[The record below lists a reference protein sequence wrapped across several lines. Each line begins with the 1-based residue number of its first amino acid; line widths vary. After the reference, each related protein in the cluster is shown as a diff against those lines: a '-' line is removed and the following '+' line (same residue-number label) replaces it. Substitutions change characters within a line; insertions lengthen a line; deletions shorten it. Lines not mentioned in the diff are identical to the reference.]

1 MEQRPFEIEH
11 IDPLGQ
17 GVSKKSKVTFIE
29 KTLPGEKGKAT
40 IYKEAKGVSFG
51 FIKNASDIKLESKE
65 RIHPECPHYWEC
77 PGCQYL
83 HTTYENEILFKKK
96 SLERH
101 LLPLTNSLPEIIDV
115 ILHEAIRRLQYR
127 NRVQL
132 HYDLSKK
139 KLGLKNSKLNE
150 IIEIPNCK
158 ILNSKT
164 ESELQSLYNGKK
176 WLEVIKNS
184 FPSSA
189 PRRGH
194 IEIYNKCKNSLS
206 IAVNKPYSHLG
217 FTQVFEEMNLKLKK
231 FLTEKTE
238 SLLENSR
245 KNIILDLFGGDGN
258 LTRQLK
264 SPVIVI
270 DSCQIKDHSLS
281 PYQTF
286 HKKNLYQKNILQDL
300 IPLTKNKK
308 VEGMIIDP
316 PRAGIKGLDKWVKY
330 FKPNFLF
337 LISCNPSVLK
347 RDLAPLIKIGYKLN
361 EIHLFDLF
369 PSTQHYETVVL
380 LKKHSDLPK

>member
-17 GVSKKSKVTFIE
+17 GVSKKSKITFIE
-29 KTLPGEKGKAT
+29 KTLPGEIGQAT

-51 FIKNASDIKLESKE
+51 FIKNADDIELESKD
-65 RIHPECPHYWEC
+65 RVDPECPHYWEC

-83 HTTYENEILFKKK
+83 HTTYENEILFKKQ

-101 LLPLTNSLPEIIDV
+101 LLPLTNSLPESIEAT
-115 ILHEAIRRLQYR
+115 LHFAIRRLQYR

-132 HYDLSKK
+132 HYNLPKK
-139 KLGLKNSKLNE
+139 KLGLKNTKLNE
-150 IIEIPNCK
+150 IIEIPDCK
-158 ILNSKT
+158 ILDSKT
-164 ESELQSLYNGKK
+164 ENELQSLYNGKK
-176 WLEVIKNS
+176 WLELIKKS

-189 PRRGH
+189 SKKGH
-194 IEIYNKCKNSLS
+194 IEIYNQDKDSPS

-217 FTQVFEEMNLKLKK
+217 FSQVFEEMNLKLKK
-231 FLTEKTE
+231 FLTEKAE
-238 SLLENSR
+238 SLLENSN
-245 KNIILDLFGGDGN
+245 KNIILDLFGGNGN
-258 LTRQLK
+258 LTRQLRT
-264 SPVIVI
+264 PVIVI
-270 DSCQIKDHSLS
+270 DSCQINDHSLS

-300 IPLTKNKK
+300 VALTKNKK

-316 PRAGIKGLDKWVKY
+316 PRAGIKGLEKWAEY

-337 LISCNPSVLK
+337 FISCNPSVLK
-347 RDLAPLIKIGYKLN
+347 RDLAPIIKIGYKLN

-380 LKKHSDLPK
+380 LTKPNGLPK